1 MDIADEIRGRFA
13 GEWLP
18 EIYRSKVRTQRTRAY
33 SIEVPAKENR
43 VEILHTL
50 LGIEIQVGKKRF
62 PSPDLATARYMRV
75 FARIGC
81 SAFAVP
87 YDITTI
93 SAIADELETSWQKM
107 LLYLDAESA
116 EKAVPARR
124 RLRSQLIKSL
134 RLELGEIGAGE
145 LMPEFKRSTKQRNN

>member
-1 MDIADEIRGRFA
+1 MDIADEIRDRFA
-13 GEWLP
+13 GEWLA
-18 EIYRSKVRTQRTRAY
+18 EIYRSKVRTQRTRAF
-33 SIEVPAKENR
+33 SIDVPAKENQ

-50 LGIEIQVGKKRF
+50 LGIEIQIGKKRF

-81 SAFAVP
+81 STFAVP

-93 SAIADELETSWQKM
+93 SAIADELEISWQKM
-107 LLYLDAESA
+107 LLYLDAEST

-124 RLRSQLIKSL
+124 RLRPQLIKRL
-134 RLELGEIGAGE
+134 RSELDEIGAGE
-145 LMPEFKRSTKQRNN
+145 LMPEFKQSTKQRNN

>member
-1 MDIADEIRGRFA
+1 MDIADEIRDRFA
-13 GEWLP
+13 GEWLA
-18 EIYRSKVRTQRTRAY
+18 EIYRSKVRTQRTRAF
-33 SIEVPAKENR
+33 SIDVPAKENQ

-50 LGIEIQVGKKRF
+50 LGIEIQIGKKRF

-81 SAFAVP
+81 STFAVP

-93 SAIADELETSWQKM
+93 SAIADELEISWQKM
-107 LLYLDAESA
+107 LLYLDAEST

-124 RLRSQLIKSL
+124 RLRSQLIKRL
-134 RLELGEIGAGE
+134 RSELDEIGAGE
-145 LMPEFKRSTKQRNN
+145 LMPEFKQSTKQRNN

>member
-1 MDIADEIRGRFA
+1 MDIADQFRSRFA
-13 GEWLP
+13 GDWLP
-18 EIYRSKVRTQRTRAY
+18 EIYRSKVRTQRTRAL
-33 SIEVPAKENR
+33 SIDVPAKENS

-50 LGIEIQVGKKRF
+50 LGIEIQIGKKRF

-81 SAFAVP
+81 STFAVP

-93 SAIADELETSWQKM
+93 SAIADELEVSWQKT
-107 LLYLDAESA
+107 LLYLDADAA
-116 EKAVPARR
+116 EKSLPARR

-134 RLELGEIGAGE
+134 RSELDEIGAGE
-145 LMPEFKRSTKQRNN
+145 LMPEFKQSTKQRNN

>member
-1 MDIADEIRGRFA
+1 MDIADEIRDRFA
-13 GEWLP
+13 GEWLA
-18 EIYRSKVRTQRTRAY
+18 EIYRSKVRTQRTRAF
-33 SIEVPAKENR
+33 SIEVPAKENQ

-50 LGIEIQVGKKRF
+50 LGIEIQIGKKRF

-81 SAFAVP
+81 STFAVP

-93 SAIADELETSWQKM
+93 SAIADELEISWQKM
-107 LLYLDAESA
+107 LLYLDAEST

-124 RLRSQLIKSL
+124 RLRSQLIKRL
-134 RLELGEIGAGE
+134 RSELDEIGAGE
-145 LMPEFKRSTKQRNN
+145 LMPEFKQSTKQRNN